1 MDYPEGWNKNT
12 ITEHGEK
19 MYQWLKDSFKDD

>member
-1 MDYPEGWNKNT
+1 MDYPKTWNKDA
-12 ITEHGEK
+12 ITEHGDK